1 MKKTGNKTNINTN
14 TKTGNI
20 KGSHMKKAGLF
31 LLAMTLTVTGQEIEV
46 GVEVEEEVGVQKVI
60 EHAGLTRE
68 EIFLTRTQQDY
79 YVVNDIITK
88 KTIFI
93 DMNKT
98 MEYFMKSL
106 SYYNRPLAAV
116 TKKALLKSRK
126 DKKRY
131 YVSIVGGGDTP
142 EHSFGARNNVYK
154 VDEYTNGQYTIFY
167 VEPDGRIFQDHYQSG
182 DYGQL
187 GRDGVSFE
195 HSVKTFGAVDIKKA
209 VNRATKSDKDF
220 NWQVTLK
227 FPDMRPEIIVF
238 DTFMQYEEWF
248 NRERIPEKYT
258 KLKKIPV
265 DLDFPKIELSNK
277 E

>member
-1 MKKTGNKTNINTN
+1 
-14 TKTGNI
+14 
-20 KGSHMKKAGLF
+20 
-31 LLAMTLTVTGQEIEV
+31 
-46 GVEVEEEVGVQKVI
+46 
-60 EHAGLTRE
+60 
-68 EIFLTRTQQDY
+68 
-79 YVVNDIITK
+79 
-88 KTIFI
+88 
-93 DMNKT
+93 MNKT

-258 KLKKIPV
+258 KLEKI
-265 DLDFPKIELSNK
+265 SNK
-277 E
+277 